1 MNAALT
7 ESPPAVP
14 EIRDIAPPIDVF
26 PYPLWMVLTALAIA
40 LILLGLAAWLF
51 IRWWKKRPKPAPPTP
66 RAIAMRELDSLR
78 ARLESIEPYRFSIAV
93 SDVLRG
99 FIAAQYGL
107 RATKQTSPEFLA
119 SMAKARQFTEDD
131 RTLLTEFLERCDL
144 IKFAHVDAT
153 SADSSEL
160 LRSAIAF
167 VQGVRA

>member
-1 MNAALT
+1 MNAAPT
-7 ESPPAVP
+7 PSPSAVP

-26 PYPLWMVLTALAIA
+26 PYPPWMVFTAIA
-40 LILLGLAAWLF
+40 VVLIVLGIAAWLF
-51 IRWWKKRPKPAPPTP
+51 MRWWKKRPKPAPPSP
-66 RAIAMRELDSLR
+66 RSVALRELDSLR
-78 ARLESIEPYRFSIAV
+78 ARIESIEPYRFSIAV

-119 SMAKARQFTEDD
+119 SIAKARQFTADD
-131 RTLLTEFLERCDL
+131 RTLLAEFLEHCDL
-144 IKFAHVDAT
+144 IKFAHIDAT
-153 SADSSEL
+153 SADSAES

>member
-26 PYPLWMVLTALAIA
+26 PYPLWMVLTALGIA
-40 LILLGLAAWLF
+40 LMVLGLAVWLF
-51 IRWWKKRPKPAPPTP
+51 IRWWKKRPKSAPPTP
-66 RAIAMRELDSLR
+66 RVIAMRELDSLR
-78 ARLESIEPYRFSIAV
+78 ARIESIEPYRFSIVV

-107 RATKQTSPEFLA
+107 RATRQTSPEFLA
-119 SMAKARQFTEDD
+119 SIANARQFTEDD
-131 RTLLTEFLERCDL
+131 RTLLAKFLEHCDL
-144 IKFAHVDAT
+144 IKFAHIDAT

-167 VQGVRA
+167 VQGVRS